1 MNGENYDI
9 ILIFISDINN
19 HNYDGQN
26 NYSKNHPSPGNSNN
40 HLSEN
45 GQAKNLE
52 GEIAYFRNR
61 FTIKEFNDLN
71 DSSDELCRN
80 VCVQYL
86 NHPLQLNLEFH
97 CQSKSTP

>member
-1 MNGENYDI
+1 MSNKSTCHPTCLLLAPGGELNGENYDI

-26 NYSKNHPSPGNSNN
+26 NYSKNQPSPGNSNN

-52 GEIAYFRNR
+52 GEITYFRNR
-61 FTIKEFNDLN
+61 LQ
-71 DSSDELCRN
+71 SRN
-80 VCVQYL
+80 L
-86 NHPLQLNLEFH
+86 MI
-97 CQSKSTP
+97 

>member
-1 MNGENYDI
+1 MSNKSTCHPTCLLLAPGGEMNGENYDI

-52 GEIAYFRNR
+52 GEIAYFKNRLQSRNL
-61 FTIKEFNDLN
+61 TI
-71 DSSDELCRN
+71 
-80 VCVQYL
+80 
-86 NHPLQLNLEFH
+86 
-97 CQSKSTP
+97 

>member
-19 HNYDGQN
+19 HNYDGQY
-26 NYSKNHPSPGNSNN
+26 NYSKHHPSPGNSNK

-52 GEIAYFRNR
+52 GELAYFRNR
-61 FTIKEFNDLN
+61 LQSRNLTI
-71 DSSDELCRN
+71 
-80 VCVQYL
+80 
-86 NHPLQLNLEFH
+86 
-97 CQSKSTP
+97 

>member
-1 MNGENYDI
+1 MSNKSTCHPTRLLLAPGGELNGENYDI

-26 NYSKNHPSPGNSNN
+26 NYPKNPPSPGNSNN

-52 GEIAYFRNR
+52 GEITYFRNR
-61 FTIKEFNDLN
+61 LQ
-71 DSSDELCRN
+71 SRN
-80 VCVQYL
+80 L
-86 NHPLQLNLEFH
+86 MI
-97 CQSKSTP
+97 